1 MIIGLIDNHSPALTP
16 QEMSDF
22 DQMDSIGEYSGDEV
36 SFTPIPLTFRPRFT
50 LFHPDAILGSSTFH
64 PRFTPFGPQSTY
76 PRILYFIQTTDASID
91 YELGPSALRK
101 NNEIG
106 FEDEKFTQTKS
117 ELPRLTESPIGA
129 GQTDT
134 RAADVNNA
142 GHDGISPDGTNESII
157 DLEATET
164 KNKKDFWEDV
174 YEKVDVLEKS
184 GFRNT
189 AREDL
194 FNELKGRI
202 KAL

>member
-1 MIIGLIDNHSPALTP
+1 M
-16 QEMSDF
+16 F
-22 DQMDSIGEYSGDEV
+22 K
-36 SFTPIPLTFRPRFT
+36 
-50 LFHPDAILGSSTFH
+50 
-64 PRFTPFGPQSTY
+64 
-76 PRILYFIQTTDASID
+76 TTDASID

-129 GQTDT
+129 GHTDT
-134 RAADVNNA
+134 GAANVDNA

-157 DLEATET
+157 DLEAAESE
-164 KNKKDFWEDV
+164 NKKDFWEDV

-194 FNELKGRI
+194 FNELKGKN

>member
-1 MIIGLIDNHSPALTP
+1 M
-16 QEMSDF
+16 
-22 DQMDSIGEYSGDEV
+22 
-36 SFTPIPLTFRPRFT
+36 
-50 LFHPDAILGSSTFH
+50 
-64 PRFTPFGPQSTY
+64 
-76 PRILYFIQTTDASID
+76 
-91 YELGPSALRK
+91 GPSALRK

-106 FEDEKFTQTKS
+106 FEDQKFTQTKS

-129 GQTDT
+129 GHTDT
-134 RAADVNNA
+134 RAANVDNA

-157 DLEATET
+157 DLEAAESE
-164 KNKKDFWEDV
+164 NKKDFWEDV

-194 FNELKGRI
+194 FNELKGKN